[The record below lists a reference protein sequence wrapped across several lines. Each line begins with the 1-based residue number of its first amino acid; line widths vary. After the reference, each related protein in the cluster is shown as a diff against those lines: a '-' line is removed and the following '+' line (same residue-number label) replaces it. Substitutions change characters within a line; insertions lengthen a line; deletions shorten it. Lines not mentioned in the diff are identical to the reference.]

1 MVTQASDIYYDPYSV
16 EIDKDPY
23 PLWRR
28 MRDEAPLYY
37 NEHFNFY
44 ALSRYEDVRAV
55 SMAPRQFLSGHGTVL
70 EMMTEDLNDF
80 PILLWTDPPVHDS
93 QRRLVSRAFTPKRVA
108 QLEPWIRELCAS
120 LAAEIYERRSVDFLQ
135 DFAAQIPSRVI
146 SHLVGVEPEDR
157 EAIRLTIDESF
168 YLDPETGQNNPIS
181 QAASAR
187 LREYLSNLRDERI
200 KNPKD
205 DLMSALVSVE
215 MDFDDG
221 EGPQRL
227 GPDHI
232 VAFVNE
238 ITAAGTETVA
248 RMLGWAAV
256 LLERNPDQR
265 RLLASDRSLLHGCV
279 EETLRYEPPSAV
291 QARYVA
297 EEVEF
302 YGTTLPVGTRLLA
315 LTGSAGRDDRVYE
328 DSDRYDITRPTDR
341 HLSFGLGVHFCLGAS
356 LARLEGRIALDELL
370 NKIPD
375 WEIDYDNA
383 VRLHTSTVRGYHHLP
398 FSF

>member
-1 MVTQASDIYYDPYSV
+1 MVTQESDIYYDPYSV

-23 PLWRR
+23 PLWKR

-44 ALSRYEDVRAV
+44 ALTRYEDVRAV
-55 SMAPRQFLSGHGTVL
+55 SMAPRTYLSGHGTVL
-70 EMMTEDLNDF
+70 EMMTEELSDF

-93 QRRLVSRAFTPKRVA
+93 QRRLVSRAFTPRRVSA
-108 QLEPWIRELCAS
+108 LEPWIRELCGQLLDELTPRGS
-120 LAAEIYERRSVDFLQ
+120 FDFLQ

-146 SHLVGVEPEDR
+146 SHLVGVDPADQEM
-157 EAIRLTIDESF
+157 IRLTIDESF

-181 QAASAR
+181 QAASAK
-187 LREYLSNLRDERI
+187 LREYLADLRDRRTAD
-200 KNPKD
+200 PQD
-205 DLMSALVSVE
+205 DLMSALVAVE

-221 EGPQRL
+221 KGPQRL
-227 GPDHI
+227 GPDHV
-232 VAFVNE
+232 VAFINE

-256 LLERNPDQR
+256 LLDRNPEQR
-265 RLLASDRSLLHGCV
+265 QLLAVDRSLLHGAV

-302 YGTTLPVGTRLLA
+302 YGTTLPVGTRLLI
-315 LTGSAGRDDRVYE
+315 LTGSAGHDERVYE
-328 DSDRYDITRPTDR
+328 DAERFDITRPTDR

-356 LARLEGRIALDELL
+356 LARLEGRVALDELL
-370 NKIPD
+370 NRIPE
-375 WEIDYDNA
+375 WSIDYDNA